1 MFQPLFLNK
10 LEELLGL
17 IPVHL
22 HYLMHRSGVTLVLFE
37 VRDGVP
43 LILVPRLREYPLD
56 ISPDRVLL
64 LLNDSILY
72 QAQLRVQ
79 TAVVCEWVI

>member
-10 LEELLGL
+10 LQEFLSL

-37 VRDGVP
+37 VRDGLP
-43 LILVPRLREYPLD
+43 LILVPRLREYPLEV
-56 ISPDRVLL
+56 SPDRVLL
-64 LLNDSILY
+64 LLNDCVLY
-72 QAQLRVQ
+72 
-79 TAVVCEWVI
+79 